1 MTIGKLSTILMFAL
15 GASLV
20 CACESY
26 AADEASIVST
36 RGTVKVQPRFFNPFA
51 VEESRLSLDPF
62 GIFTLT
68 EPAAASTAN
77 PFAIGGGS
85 AATTTTAAT
94 TTAQSQSAVV
104 TTPPP
109 ATTLTLSP
117 LLVRPPFRP
126 ADRSP
131 YRPPPRPPFPP

>member
-1 MTIGKLSTILMFAL
+1 MTTCKLSTILMFAL
-15 GASLV
+15 GASFV
-20 CACESY
+20 GAGGAS
-26 AADEASIVST
+26 AADDALTVST
-36 RGTVKVQPRFFNPFA
+36 GGTVKVQPRFFNPFT

-68 EPAAASTAN
+68 ESAATASTN
-77 PFAIGGGS
+77 PFLAGGGS
-85 AATTTTAAT
+85 AATTSTT
-94 TTAQSQSAVV
+94 QSQSVV
-104 TTPPP
+104 TTSPP